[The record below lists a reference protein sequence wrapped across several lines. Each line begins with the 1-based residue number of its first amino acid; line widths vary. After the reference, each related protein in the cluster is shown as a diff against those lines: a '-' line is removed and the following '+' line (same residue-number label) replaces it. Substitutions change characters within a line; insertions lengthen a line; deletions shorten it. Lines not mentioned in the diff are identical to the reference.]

1 MWLVSDII
9 RLFVQQTVFHL
20 VFSSE
25 SVKSWWLYAASQRSA
40 SSHRVTRHV
49 LQIITTW
56 KHVCCWVLLFKGRL
70 SLRVPQVQGHRQPDG
85 HPDVQRRVLDVSEG
99 GLYLAAV
106 RPAGRPGGHF
116 LSSRLHAGKTRLTL
130 QLSYYTWSHITQVS
144 PAHAVTRLTWPP
156 DLCRPSRPADGS
168 SPSRQAAINWS
179 RVRFMIDSCEHS
191 APQSVLWSSLMWCYL
206 SSLLSCCHYV
216 HFTSSLAS
224 SPSSLLFS
232 SLLKSF
238 ISSFL
243 FFLLSLPLHAP
254 LNPSPLS
261 LFHLLVS
268 FSFISSP
275 LSSIVPSF
283 PFLVSNTCFLLYISC
298 LCFLFS
304 HHFLSFFL
312 SPLVT
317 LFMFPLPFSSLL
329 HVFFPLFILPL
340 LFTSSFS
347 SSILFYFITTSTF
360 DHI

>member
-1 MWLVSDII
+1 MIFTDVMLSLLSPVLLS
-9 RLFVQQTVFHL
+9 LCPFHL
-20 VFSSE
+20 LTCF
-25 SVKSWWLYAASQRSA
+25 
-40 SSHRVTRHV
+40 
-49 LQIITTW
+49 
-56 KHVCCWVLLFKGRL
+56 L
-70 SLRVPQVQGHRQPDG
+70 SL
-85 HPDVQRRVLDVSEG
+85 
-99 GLYLAAV
+99 
-106 RPAGRPGGHF
+106 F
-116 LSSRLHAGKTRLTL
+116 
-130 QLSYYTWSHITQVS
+130 
-144 PAHAVTRLTWPP
+144 
-156 DLCRPSRPADGS
+156 
-168 SPSRQAAINWS
+168 
-179 RVRFMIDSCEHS
+179 
-191 APQSVLWSSLMWCYL
+191 
-206 SSLLSCCHYV
+206 SSLL
-216 HFTSSLAS
+216 F
-224 SPSSLLFS
+224 SSLLFS